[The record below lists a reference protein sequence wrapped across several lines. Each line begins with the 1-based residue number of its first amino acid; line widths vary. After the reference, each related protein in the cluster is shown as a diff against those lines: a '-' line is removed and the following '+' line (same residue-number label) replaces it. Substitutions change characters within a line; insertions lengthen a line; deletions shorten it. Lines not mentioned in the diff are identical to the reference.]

1 MVTLVP
7 HNQCCKALQRNY
19 NAQCVRT
26 LSYTL
31 LLLFDARCQSLSRL
45 SLYETSS
52 LFILL
57 SFSHAREQIR
67 LSCALFVLANFQ
79 SQKLCSLAICMSVC
93 VCVWCMFVHM
103 YVRSRITIIVSV
115 CVCLCERVFEGIVR
129 FAVDFV
135 NFCHSIASTSTS
147 AWALALAS
155 TLASLWGCNC
165 LFNFSFCPIRFAND
179 ARVSERAN
187 RPSRY
192 TAYSAAKHSSC

>member
-67 LSCALFVLANFQ
+67 LSCALFVLAIFQ
-79 SQKLCSLAICMSVC
+79 SKKLCSLAICMSVC
-93 VCVWCMFVHM
+93 VCVM
-103 YVRSRITIIVSV
+103 YVCTYVCAQQNHDYRVGV
-115 CVCLCERVFEGIVR
+115 CVCERVFEGIVR

-135 NFCHSIASTSTS
+135 NFCHSIASASTS

-179 ARVSERAN
+179 ARLSERAN

-192 TAYSAAKHSSC
+192 TAYSAEKRSSC